1 MGTTHKV
8 NNLIIQNLQGSFGN
22 ATQHLASLPKWK
34 RNRRSCT
41 PQFATIDYS
50 NYRQTKPTGPSPK
63 QYSENKASEFMMDD
77 VNKRHFLWCLMRYNS
92 IDSFVPSWTCFQILM
107 CGKIPDLK
115 SNIAY
120 LGCIDAPATKIS
132 TIYQVN

>member
-1 MGTTHKV
+1 
-8 NNLIIQNLQGSFGN
+8 
-22 ATQHLASLPKWK
+22 
-34 RNRRSCT
+34 
-41 PQFATIDYS
+41 
-50 NYRQTKPTGPSPK
+50 
-63 QYSENKASEFMMDD
+63 MMDD

-120 LGCIDAPATKIS
+120 LDCIDAPVTKIS